1 MTLHPPLNVLR
12 LGRLDWSACYRRQL
26 ELHTARRMDEIPDTL
41 ILVEHEHVV
50 TLGRSGDS
58 SNLIV
63 DREHLAGLGVG
74 WQEIER
80 GGDITYHGPGQL
92 VAYPVVNLRERGMS
106 VRELVN
112 GLEETIIRT
121 LREWGISGG
130 RIKELTGVWVGDVK
144 LAAIG
149 VAIRGGVSYHGLA
162 LNVTTD
168 LSYYDLIIPCGI
180 TGKGIGSIQSET
192 GQQPTV
198 EEVGNALEREFREV
212 FGYRSPDGE
221 YQADIW
227 E

>member
-1 MTLHPPLNVLR
+1 MHPPLNVLR
-12 LGRLDWSACYRRQL
+12 LGRLDWPACYRRQL

-63 DREHLAGLGVG
+63 DREHLATLGVG

-106 VRELVN
+106 VRELVH

-121 LREWGISGG
+121 LHEWGIKGG
-130 RIKELTGVWVGDVK
+130 RIRELTGVWVGDVK

-180 TGKGIGSIQSET
+180 TGKAIGSIASET
-192 GQQPTV
+192 GQQPGI

-212 FGYRSPDGE
+212 FGYRSPEGD
-221 YQADIW
+221 YQADLW

>member
-1 MTLHPPLNVLR
+1 MSVHPPLNVLR
-12 LGRLDWSACYRRQL
+12 LGRLDWQACYRRQL

-41 ILVEHEHVV
+41 ILVEHEPVI
-50 TLGRSGDS
+50 TLGRSGDAD
-58 SNLIV
+58 NLIV
-63 DREHLAGLGVG
+63 DRARLSELGVD

-92 VAYPVVNLRERGMS
+92 VAYPVVNLRARGLS

-112 GLEETIIRT
+112 GLEESIIRT
-121 LREWGISGG
+121 LHEWDIQAE
-130 RIKELTGVWVGDVK
+130 RITGLTGVWVGDVK

-162 LNVTTD
+162 LNVATD

-180 TGKGIGSIQSET
+180 TGTGIGSIASLT
-192 GQQPTV
+192 GQ
-198 EEVGNALEREFREV
+198 V
-212 FGYRSPDGE
+212 FGYKSPDGE